1 MQIRAFP
8 PHYQLVHTNFDIS
21 PFSLISYVLKSMNP
35 KMENRIY
42 VKHKKNTT
50 VWSKRD
56 KENKNNVFLQL
67 FVISLVNV
75 VRRLNI
81 VV

>member
-1 MQIRAFP
+1 
-8 PHYQLVHTNFDIS
+8 
-21 PFSLISYVLKSMNP
+21 MNP
-35 KMENRIY
+35 KIENRIY